1 MEQFIQWLMSLDTTA
16 ITAAIIGLITTNA
29 GTILCLAISSVKN
42 KLKKAQLDEALANS
56 KLELDTRLETKVSEL
71 KNDIINLLSLIQE
84 DIMTKNEASQKARLE
99 AIQSL
104 ANNVQT
110 SNVEL
115 SEVTKNT
122 TDINSI
128 LNDLE
133 W

>member
-133 W
+133 